1 MSDTSNL
8 AAPGLIRGIGIRQV
22 RISCGLILFTYLLSH
37 FMNHALGNVSY
48 AAMAEGLD
56 YHMAFWR
63 YPPVVVV
70 FYTAAIV
77 HWSLGL
83 WALYERRQFRYRAPE
98 FTQLV
103 LGLSIP
109 FLLVAHFVGVRL
121 ESPLFG
127 RNLYYAQVFFAY
139 WLTRPYMEWVQFAL
153 LVVAWVH
160 GCIGLYFWLR
170 LKRFFARASP
180 YLLVAAALIPTLAL
194 LGLIEGGRAVA
205 QLSLQPEWFAANLAP
220 QRFNTPAQRALLDA
234 IIFWFVIAYATVL
247 GLILAAR
254 GLRALRERRGG
265 MITLS
270 YPNGVTVHVPK
281 GFSVLEASLRNHVPH
296 ASVCGGRARCS
307 TCRIRIIGDL
317 TRLPKPSS
325 REAFVLDRVGASVDP
340 AVRLACQL
348 RPEHDIAF
356 FLVFPPRVNAAVGRP
371 SGGMRVGKERY
382 VVSMF
387 VDMRRSTAIAEK
399 LLPFD
404 TVFIINRFLA
414 AVSSAIEGAGGRPNQ
429 FVGDAVL
436 ALFGLDQDPATACR
450 QAVSAV
456 ERIAAN
462 VEQLNRDLAS
472 DLREPIRYGI
482 GVNGGEVVIG
492 DIGYRDHF
500 VFTALGDPVNV
511 AARLQ
516 DTAKDLGCEVAIS
529 EEVCRAAGLAID
541 TLSTREVAIRGRDR
555 SMTIRVAERANLLS
569 KVGSR
574 PGQAS
579 T

>member
-1 MSDTSNL
+1 MSDISNL

-37 FMNHALGNVSY
+37 FTNHALGNVSY
-48 AAMAEGLD
+48 AAMVAGLD

-63 YPPVVVV
+63 YPLVVVV

-83 WALYERRQFRYRAPE
+83 WALYQRRQFRYRAPE

-109 FLLVAHFVGVRL
+109 FLLVTHFVGVRL

-139 WLTRPYMEWVQFAL
+139 WFTRPYMEWVQFAL

-170 LKRFFARASP
+170 LKRFFASASP
-180 YLLVAAALIPTLAL
+180 YLLVAAVLIPTLAL

-205 QLSLQPEWFAANLAP
+205 QLSQQPEWFVANLAP
-220 QRFNTPAQRALLDA
+220 QRFSTPPQRALLDA
-234 IIFWFVIAYATVL
+234 IIFWFVIAYSTVL

-254 GLRALRERRGG
+254 GLRALRERRGD

-270 YPNGVTVHVPK
+270 YPNGVTVQVPK

-307 TCRIRIIGDL
+307 TCRIRVIGDL
-317 TRLPKPSS
+317 SRLPKPSS

-356 FLVFPPRVNAAVGRP
+356 FLVFPPQVNAAVGRP
-371 SGGMRVGKERY
+371 SGGTRVGKERY

-387 VDMRRSTAIAEK
+387 VDMRRSTAMAEK
-399 LLPFD
+399 RLLGS
-404 TVFIINRFLA
+404 R
-414 AVSSAIEGAGGRPNQ
+414 S
-429 FVGDAVL
+429 
-436 ALFGLDQDPATACR
+436 ALFTSSNS
-450 QAVSAV
+450 VIFSA
-456 ERIAAN
+456 
-462 VEQLNRDLAS
+462 D
-472 DLREPIRYGI
+472 GI
-482 GVNGGEVVIG
+482 
-492 DIGYRDHF
+492 
-500 VFTALGDPVNV
+500 
-511 AARLQ
+511 
-516 DTAKDLGCEVAIS
+516 
-529 EEVCRAAGLAID
+529 
-541 TLSTREVAIRGRDR
+541 
-555 SMTIRVAERANLLS
+555 
-569 KVGSR
+569 
-574 PGQAS
+574 
-579 T
+579 